1 LKRFF
6 IGIDPGL
13 SGGISVIDQN
23 ESVLCCVPMPISGG
37 EINARL
43 LAAYLQRYMKEGSVS
58 CVLEKVAAMPGQGV
72 CAMFTFGQVVGE
84 IKSVLKMLKV
94 PYQEATPVSWKKA
107 ILEGLS
113 WKADYPKLKLE
124 NGLTEDQ
131 KKEQTKAHNSRK
143 AKAKKDAKLVGCT
156 FIERRFPSVDLY
168 LGKKNPHD
176 GMAESLCM
184 AIYAKK
190 ICS

>member
-1 LKRFF
+1 MKRFF

-13 SGGISVIDQN
+13 SGGLSVID
-23 ESVLCCVPMPISGG
+23 EHEHVHLCVPMPVRGG
-37 EINARL
+37 EVDSRL
-43 LAAYLQRYMKEGSVS
+43 LAAYLQKYMKEGSIS

-72 CAMFTFGQVVGE
+72 CAMFTFGDGYGSVKAVLRILRISFQQV
-84 IKSVLKMLKV
+84 
-94 PYQEATPVSWKKA
+94 TPQAWKKVV
-107 ILEGLS
+107 LEGLP

-124 NGLTEDQ
+124 NSLTEDQ

-143 AKAKKDAKLVGCT
+143 ASAKKTAKLVGCT
-156 FIERRFPSVDLY
+156 FIERKFPSVDLY

-184 AIYAKK
+184 ALYAKK
-190 ICS
+190 NSS